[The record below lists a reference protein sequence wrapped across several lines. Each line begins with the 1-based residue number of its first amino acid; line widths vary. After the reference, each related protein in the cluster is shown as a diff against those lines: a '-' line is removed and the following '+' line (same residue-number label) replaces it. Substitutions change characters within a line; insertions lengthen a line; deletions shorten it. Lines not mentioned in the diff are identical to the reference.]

1 MRKWR
6 VGTFSMGLLM
16 VLSGVGILLAQIQGI
31 SALGYALKWWP
42 LLFVVLGVE
51 VLLQSYFS
59 GAESSPVKY
68 DIFSIFI
75 ILLMVTFGLSL
86 QAASETGLVRYV
98 QQNITAERFYLQS
111 EREIPVEQ
119 SVQKV
124 VVEAERCA
132 RLEVSTGSGDSILCN
147 IGAGIRSQSKT
158 EAEQILQ
165 NQTQIAVSRSGSTM
179 YLRLG
184 FAEAYNHDGTFSLV
198 LPEKIA
204 VEIAHGTAS
213 LQVINARINKDWLIT
228 GAGSVDVIL
237 APKSD
242 VLLSVI
248 GPDPLD
254 LKGNMN
260 WTDPQGHPVQAP
272 VRQQESQGPEKIGE
286 EKGSQAQ
293 ARLGQALHK
302 LSIVHEGGGITVNQL
317 P

>member
-42 LLFVVLGVE
+42 LLFIVLGVE

-59 GAESSPVKY
+59 GAESSPIKY

-98 QQNITAERFYLQS
+98 QQNITAERFYVQS
-111 EREIPVEQ
+111 EREIAVEQ
-119 SVQKV
+119 GIQKV

-132 RLEVSTGSGDSILCN
+132 RLEVSTGSGESILCN
-147 IGAGIRSQSKT
+147 IQAGIRSQSKA

-165 NQTQIAVSRSGSTM
+165 NQTQVAASRSGSTM

-184 FAEAYNHDGTFSLV
+184 FAEAYNHGTFSLV
-198 LPEKIA
+198 LPEKVA
-204 VEIAHGTAS
+204 VEIAHGPAS
-213 LQVINARINKDWLIT
+213 LAVVNAQLKKDWLIT

-248 GPDPLD
+248 GPDPLE

-260 WTDPQGHPVQAP
+260 WTDPQGQPVQAP
-272 VRQQESQGPEKIGE
+272 VRQQEGQVPEKIGE

-302 LSIVHEGGGITVNQL
+302 LSIVHKGGGITVNQL